1 MELNKI
7 QKNKYKDIENS
18 VGLIRSEQTFLTYSA
33 KEFGEG
39 FSAISIE
46 DGSDVSLELA
56 SRKLAN
62 SVGGILSI
70 YEYRGEK
77 SGDVIASELAD
88 IDGSDEEGKA
98 PDQMFLASSM
108 ALMRVF
114 GAFYADEEDVLDT
127 FVETFVISVAVLME
141 NTKLMSLEESIKEV
155 EKEW

>member
-62 SVGGILSI
+62 SVAGILSI
-70 YEYRGEK
+70 YEYRGEN
-77 SGDVIASELAD
+77 SGNVIASELDD

-114 GAFYADEEDVLDT
+114 GAFYIEEDIDT
-127 FVETFVISVAVLME
+127 LVKTFITSVKVLME
-141 NTKLMSLEESIKEV
+141 NTKLTNLEESIKEV

>member
-7 QKNKYKDIENS
+7 QKNKYKDIEDS

-33 KEFGEG
+33 KEFAEG
-39 FSAISIE
+39 FNAISIE

-70 YEYRGEK
+70 YEYRGEE

-88 IDGSDEEGKA
+88 IDGSDEDGKA

-114 GAFYADEEDVLDT
+114 GAFHIEEDIDT
-127 FVETFVISVAVLME
+127 LVKTFITSVKVLMN